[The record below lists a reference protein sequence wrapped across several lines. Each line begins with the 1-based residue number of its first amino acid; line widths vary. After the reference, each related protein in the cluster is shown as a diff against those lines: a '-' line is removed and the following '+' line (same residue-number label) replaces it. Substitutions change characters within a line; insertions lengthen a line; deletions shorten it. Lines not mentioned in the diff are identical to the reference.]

1 MKTAKR
7 KKAEL
12 AAISVTALVLLLCG
26 CRTGYTEYQ
35 MSELAM
41 GTLINGTIY
50 SEKDGTGDAIIA
62 ELADELDDLEQTKL
76 SWKKDG
82 SEISEINENGCG
94 ELSEELAG
102 YLEGILQL
110 CEDSGG
116 AVDPTMGN
124 VIELWNFDE
133 GAGQIPETDT
143 LLAALEP
150 VGYRGITME
159 GRDIT
164 IPEHTTLNL
173 GAFGKGI
180 GSDAMCKILEKK
192 KQVRGAILSLGNSSI
207 LTYGDKPDGTS
218 WKVAVNHPSGEEGSY
233 LGVLNLTGTHFIST
247 SGDYEKYFEKD
258 GVRYHH
264 ILDPATGY
272 PARRGLVSV
281 TVIGDNGMLCDGLST
296 ACFVLGTR
304 KGMELLE
311 KYNAEGIF
319 VEEDGD
325 IVFTDQAREW
335 FEPFRK

>member
-1 MKTAKR
+1 
-7 KKAEL
+7 
-12 AAISVTALVLLLCG
+12 
-26 CRTGYTEYQ
+26 
-35 MSELAM
+35 
-41 GTLINGTIY
+41 
-50 SEKDGTGDAIIA
+50 
-62 ELADELDDLEQTKL
+62 
-76 SWKKDG
+76 
-82 SEISEINENGCG
+82 
-94 ELSEELAG
+94 
-102 YLEGILQL
+102 
-110 CEDSGG
+110 
-116 AVDPTMGN
+116 
-124 VIELWNFDE
+124 
-133 GAGQIPETDT
+133 
-143 LLAALEP
+143 
-150 VGYRGITME
+150 
-159 GRDIT
+159 
-164 IPEHTTLNL
+164 
-173 GAFGKGI
+173 
-180 GSDAMCKILEKK
+180 MCKILEKK

-247 SGDYEKYFEKD
+247 SGDYEKYFEKG

-272 PARRGLVSV
+272 PARSGLVSV